1 MTRMYMGVSA
11 IAEKSGLTVNTIKS
25 YIFKGML
32 PEPDAIIH
40 SPTGQIRGWE
50 ETTIDQWLRG
60 RARGR
65 VDSSPAQSIE
75 SVKEEGVQ

>member
-11 IAEKSGLTVNTIKS
+11 IAEKTGLTVNTIKS

-40 SPTGQIRGWE
+40 SPTGQSRGWE
-50 ETTIDQWLRG
+50 EKTIDRWIRERG
-60 RARGR
+60 RGKAPR
-65 VDSSPAQSIE
+65 E
-75 SVKEEGVQ
+75 

>member
-11 IAEKSGLTVNTIKS
+11 IAEKTGLTVNTIKS

-32 PEPDAIIH
+32 PEPDAVIH

-50 ETTIDQWLRG
+50 EATIDQWIRERKRG
-60 RARGR
+60 KAPR
-65 VDSSPAQSIE
+65 E
-75 SVKEEGVQ
+75 

>member
-11 IAEKSGLTVNTIKS
+11 IAEKTGLTVNTIKS

-40 SPTGQIRGWE
+40 SPTGQLRGWE
-50 ETTIDQWLRG
+50 EKTIDRWIRERG
-60 RARGR
+60 RGKAPR
-65 VDSSPAQSIE
+65 E
-75 SVKEEGVQ
+75 

>member
-11 IAEKSGLTVNTIKS
+11 IAEKTGLTVNTIKS

-50 ETTIDQWLRG
+50 EQTIDRWIRERSRG
-60 RARGR
+60 KAPR
-65 VDSSPAQSIE
+65 E
-75 SVKEEGVQ
+75 

>member
-1 MTRMYMGVSA
+1 MYMGVSA

-40 SPTGQIRGWE
+40 SPSGQIRGWE

>member
-1 MTRMYMGVSA
+1 MGVSA
-11 IAEKSGLTVNTIKS
+11 IAEKTGLTVNTIKS

-50 ETTIDQWLRG
+50 EETIDRWIRE
-60 RARGR
+60 RARGK
-65 VDSSPAQSIE
+65 SPRE
-75 SVKEEGVQ
+75 